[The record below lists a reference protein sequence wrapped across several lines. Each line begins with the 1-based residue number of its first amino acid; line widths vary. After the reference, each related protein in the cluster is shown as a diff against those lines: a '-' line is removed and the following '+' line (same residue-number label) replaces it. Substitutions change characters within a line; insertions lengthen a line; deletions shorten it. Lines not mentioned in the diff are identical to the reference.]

1 MLSKI
6 DKDKL
11 KKNNREKQRKYYE
24 KHRERILKRN
34 SKRRDK
40 IKRYINDYKLSK
52 GCAVCGYNK
61 CAEALIFHHI
71 NDKDKE
77 FDISRVTRSGGN
89 LEKMKE
95 EIKKCVILCSN
106 CHAELHAKLR
116 KKEEKV
122 NEN

>member
-1 MLSKI
+1 MKI

-106 CHAELHAKLR
+106 CHAELHVKLR
-116 KKEEKV
+116 KKEESK
-122 NEN
+122 